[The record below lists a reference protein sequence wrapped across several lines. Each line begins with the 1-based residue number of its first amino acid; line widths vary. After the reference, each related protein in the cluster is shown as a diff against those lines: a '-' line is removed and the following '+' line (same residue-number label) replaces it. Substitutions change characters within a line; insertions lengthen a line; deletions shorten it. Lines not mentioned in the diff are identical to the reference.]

1 MRGGKFILLSHALS
15 SPDARRDNDRAIY
28 RPSNADSHPWPAL
41 LFSFATQSVSP
52 TQATSELL
60 LKLPL
65 KAKSVR
71 FAVIGDSGT
80 GRSPQ
85 FEVAREMEAYRR
97 IVDFNFVIMLGDNIY
112 GGHSPRDF
120 VKKFEEP
127 YKPLLDAGVKFYA
140 SIGNHDSL
148 SERQYNLFNMGGN
161 VITVSKRMM

>member
-1 MRGGKFILLSHALS
+1 MRSRIFILLSCFALAGCT
-15 SPDARRDNDRAIY
+15 ARNDQAVY
-28 RPSNADSHPWPAL
+28 LASNAENRPASTL
-41 LFSFATQSVSP
+41 LSFATRSVSP

-65 KAKSVR
+65 KAKSLR

-85 FEVAREMEAYRR
+85 FEVAQEMEAYRR
-97 IVDFNFVIMLGDNIY
+97 IVNFSFVIMLGDNIY

-140 SIGNHDSL
+140 SLGNHDSL
-148 SERQYNLFNMGGN
+148 SEREYNLFNMGVN
-161 VITVSKRMM
+161 AITVSKRMM